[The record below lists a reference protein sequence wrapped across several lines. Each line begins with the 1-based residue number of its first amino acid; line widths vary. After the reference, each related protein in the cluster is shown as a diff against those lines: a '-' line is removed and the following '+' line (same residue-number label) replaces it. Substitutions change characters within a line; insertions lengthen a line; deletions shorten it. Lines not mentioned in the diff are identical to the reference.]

1 MKSDVLVTVKGLEKR
16 FQMRGSLFYSLLGRK
31 QQFVDAVRGIDF
43 EIHRGEVFGLA
54 GESGCGKTTTGR
66 LLASLEEPTSGQI
79 FFKGEAVT
87 DFRGSTL
94 KGFRRKVQ
102 MIFQDPYDAL
112 DPRYTVFRSVCEP
125 LVIHNIGASSD
136 ERVKLVSDIL
146 EHVELTPPED
156 FFHRLPH
163 ELSGGQRQ
171 RVAVARA
178 MVLDPEFLVADEPV
192 SMLDVSIRA
201 QILNLMLR
209 LKEEFNVTYL
219 FITHDLSVARYM
231 CDRLAVMYLGAIV
244 EMGSAEEL
252 IQNPV
257 HPYTKLLLSSV
268 PVPDPTIKREPVS
281 SSFDI
286 SHSQNITRGCRFYPR
301 CANAKETCLTTE
313 PKLKEINK
321 NHFVACYL

>member
-1 MKSDVLVTVKGLEKR
+1 MNSDVLVTVKGLEKR
-16 FQMRGSLFYSLLGRK
+16 FQMRGSLFYSILGRK
-31 QQFVDAVRGIDF
+31 QQYVDAVRGIDF

-66 LLASLEEPTSGQI
+66 LLASLEEPTGGQI

-125 LVIHNIGASSD
+125 LVIHNIGASSE

-146 EHVELTPPED
+146 KHVELTPPED
-156 FFHRLPH
+156 FFNRLPH

-244 EMGSAEEL
+244 EIGSTEEL

-301 CANAKETCLTTE
+301 CTQAEETCLKTE
-313 PKLKEINK
+313 PKLRELSK

>member
-1 MKSDVLVTVKGLEKR
+1 MVEGLEKR

-31 QQFVDAVRGIDF
+31 QQYVDAVRGINF
-43 EIHRGEVFGLA
+43 KINRGEVFGLA

-66 LLASLEEPTSGQI
+66 LLASLEEPTGGQI
-79 FFKGEAVT
+79 FFKGEDIT
-87 DFRGSTL
+87 DLKGSTL

-125 LVIHNIGASSD
+125 LVIHDIGATSE

-146 EHVELTPPED
+146 KHVDLSPPED
-156 FFHRLPH
+156 FFYRLPH

-244 EMGSAEEL
+244 ETGLAEEL

-268 PVPDPTIKREPVS
+268 PVPDPTVKRQSVS

-286 SHSQNITRGCRFYPR
+286 SHSQNVTKGCRFHPR

-313 PKLKEINK
+313 PKLREIKK
-321 NHFVACYL
+321 NHFVACFT

>member
-1 MKSDVLVTVKGLEKR
+1 MKNDILVKVEGLEKR

-31 QQFVDAVRGIDF
+31 QQYVDAVRGINF
-43 EIHRGEVFGLA
+43 QINRGEVFGLA

-66 LLASLEEPTSGQI
+66 LLASLEEPTGGQI
-79 FFKGEAVT
+79 FFKGEDIT
-87 DFRGSTL
+87 DLKGSTL
-94 KGFRRKVQ
+94 KKFRRKVQ

-125 LVIHNIGASSD
+125 LVIHDIGSSE
-136 ERVKLVSDIL
+136 ERVKLVNDIL
-146 EHVELTPPED
+146 EHVDLTPPKD

-231 CDRLAVMYLGAIV
+231 CDRLAVMYLGTIV
-244 EMGSAEEL
+244 ETGIAEEL

-268 PVPDPTIKREPVS
+268 PVPDPMVKRES
-281 SSFDI
+281 IHSSFDI
-286 SHSQNITRGCRFYPR
+286 SHSQNVTKGCRFYPR

-313 PKLKEINK
+313 PKLKEIK
-321 NHFVACYL
+321 ENHYVACYI